1 MEDFINIVKNQIQN
15 LELSP
20 ENCNSIAEK
29 DCYIGAFLL
38 GFIEYL
44 QKIKIDSLG
53 QLMEKLQK
61 EIFDEKLPQKLIE
74 QKIIPKNSVAI
85 SLEAIINEV
94 KYIFKKY
101 TSKKDLPKDLSTII
115 TELIIKSEKLFIAH
129 EMGKKEIAKNF
140 NNSLNYD
147 SKIFVYGYSID
158 VIYSLIYA
166 RKQGKTFTVYLAIG
180 EKDDSNKIT
189 EILINNDIDCILVS
203 GISIMLYL
211 KDIDFILTGA
221 DAICENGGIINQV
234 GTHTISVCA
243 KQYSKPFYVL
253 ASSLKFLKM
262 YAMEQKDLSELNKKY
277 SETNNGIVDFTPPE
291 FITTFFTDKGIFLP
305 YAICDEII
313 KLFYILK

>member
-1 MEDFINIVKNQIQN
+1 MNNKIKE

-20 ENCNSIAEK
+20 EKYNSIAEK
-29 DCYIGAFLL
+29 DCYFGAFLFGL
-38 GFIEYL
+38 IEYL
-44 QKIKIDSLG
+44 QKIRFDSLG
-53 QLMEKLQK
+53 QFTEKLQK
-61 EIFDEKLPQKLIE
+61 DIFNDELIEKLIE
-74 QKIIPKNSVAI
+74 NKIIPKNSVAI

-101 TSKKDLPKDLSTII
+101 TSSKDLPKDLSTIHK
-115 TELIIKSEKLFIAH
+115 ELILKAQNLFISYDT
-129 EMGKKEIAKNF
+129 GRIEIAKNF
-140 NNSLNYD
+140 NNLLNYD

-166 RKQGKTFTVYLAIG
+166 RKVGKNFTVYLATG
-180 EKDDSNKIT
+180 ENDDSNRIS
-189 EILINNDIDCILVS
+189 EILKKNDIDCKLVS

-221 DAICENGGIINQV
+221 DAICENGGIINKV

-253 ASSLKFLKM
+253 VSSLKYLKM
-262 YAMEQKDLSELNKKY
+262 YVMEQKDLNIINKKY
-277 SETNNGIVDFTPPE
+277 STTNNGIVDFTPPE

-313 KLFYILK
+313 KLFYNI

>member
-1 MEDFINIVKNQIQN
+1 MNNKIKE

-20 ENCNSIAEK
+20 EKYNSIAEK
-29 DCYIGAFLL
+29 DCYFGAFLFGL
-38 GFIEYL
+38 IEYL
-44 QKIKIDSLG
+44 QKIRFDSLG
-53 QLMEKLQK
+53 QFTEKLQK
-61 EIFDEKLPQKLIE
+61 DIFNDELIEKLIE
-74 QKIIPKNSVAI
+74 NKIIPKNSVAI

-101 TSKKDLPKDLSTII
+101 TSSKDLPKDLSTIHK
-115 TELIIKSEKLFIAH
+115 ELILKAQNLFISYDT
-129 EMGKKEIAKNF
+129 GRIEIAKNF
-140 NNSLNYD
+140 NNLLNYD

-166 RKQGKTFTVYLAIG
+166 RKVGKNFTVYLATG
-180 EKDDSNKIT
+180 ENDDSNRIN
-189 EILINNDIDCILVS
+189 EILKKNDIDCKLVS

-221 DAICENGGIINQV
+221 DAICENGGIINKV

-253 ASSLKFLKM
+253 VSSLKYLKM
-262 YAMEQKDLSELNKKY
+262 YVMEQKDLNIINKKY
-277 SETNNGIVDFTPPE
+277 STTNNGIVDFTPPE

-313 KLFYILK
+313 KLFYNI

>member
-1 MEDFINIVKNQIQN
+1 MSEFIDIMNNKIKE

-20 ENCNSIAEK
+20 EKYNSIAEK
-29 DCYIGAFLL
+29 DCYFGAFLFGL
-38 GFIEYL
+38 IEYL
-44 QKIKIDSLG
+44 QKIRFDSLG
-53 QLMEKLQK
+53 QFTEKLQK
-61 EIFDEKLPQKLIE
+61 DIFNDELIEKLIE
-74 QKIIPKNSVAI
+74 NKIIPKNSVAI

-101 TSKKDLPKDLSTII
+101 TSSKDLPKDLSTIHK
-115 TELIIKSEKLFIAH
+115 ELILKAQNLFISYDT
-129 EMGKKEIAKNF
+129 GRIEIAKNF
-140 NNSLNYD
+140 NNLLNYD

-166 RKQGKTFTVYLAIG
+166 RKVGKNFTVYLATG
-180 EKDDSNKIT
+180 ENDDSNRIN
-189 EILINNDIDCILVS
+189 EILKKNDIDCKLVS

-221 DAICENGGIINQV
+221 DAICENGGIINKV

-253 ASSLKFLKM
+253 VSSLKYLKM
-262 YAMEQKDLSELNKKY
+262 YVMEQKDLNIINKKY
-277 SETNNGIVDFTPPE
+277 STTNNGIVDFTPPE

-313 KLFYILK
+313 KLFYNI